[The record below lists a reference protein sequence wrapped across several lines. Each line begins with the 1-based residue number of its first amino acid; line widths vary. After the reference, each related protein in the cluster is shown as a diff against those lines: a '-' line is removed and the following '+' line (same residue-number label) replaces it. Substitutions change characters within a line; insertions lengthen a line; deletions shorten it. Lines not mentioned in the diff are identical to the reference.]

1 MFHCIA
7 CNASFDSRS
16 GLGNH
21 KWHWGCSDNIN
32 SNVAIETNPNSNHT
46 LLLTITLLIMMI
58 ELAKE
63 VEIMQ
68 KMR

>member
-1 MFHCIA
+1 LFRVVQII
-7 CNASFDSRS
+7 SKVILQLRPIPIKTT
-16 GLGNH
+16 LL
-21 KWHWGCSDNIN
+21 
-32 SNVAIETNPNSNHT
+32 P
-46 LLLTITLLIMMI
+46 LLLTIILLIMMI